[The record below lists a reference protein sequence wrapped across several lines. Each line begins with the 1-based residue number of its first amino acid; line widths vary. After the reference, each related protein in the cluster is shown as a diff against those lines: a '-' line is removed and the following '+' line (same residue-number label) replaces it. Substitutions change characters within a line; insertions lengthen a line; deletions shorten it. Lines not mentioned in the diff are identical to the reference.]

1 MHEAEDPA
9 VRRQRPQLR
18 REGGGGAQGESGR
31 KKKQTPGHQGVSSA
45 NRRSC
50 ISLRFNQRVKRRA
63 SLRYA
68 HVLCSR
74 RSRH

>member
-9 VRRQRPQLR
+9 VRRQRPKLR

-45 NRRSC
+45 NRV
-50 ISLRFNQRVKRRA
+50 RVFPSDSIKE
-63 SLRYA
+63 
-68 HVLCSR
+68 SR
-74 RSRH
+74 GALH